1 MKWNANFF
9 SRLRITF
16 KTALKTFIA
25 DNYFRYG
32 ASLAFYTIISLAPLL
47 IVTVSLC
54 GYFFGREAMEGKVF
68 SEIRTL
74 VGDNVAIQIQLMIQ
88 RVISAQNSFITKAAG
103 IIAFILGI
111 TGIFT
116 EVQDAINRIWN
127 LRTKPKLDWKKYLI
141 KRIICFGIFSTIGF
155 MLILSLIINWLI
167 GIFGNYLVGFF
178 ADASVYMVFAI
189 NRIFMIAIAAMFF
202 TFMFKY
208 LPDGKVK
215 WKDAITG
222 AVFASIFF
230 ILGKAGIGYY
240 LVYSHMAS
248 IYGSVVVVLLWIYY
262 SSMLIYFGA
271 TFTSVYAYLYG
282 RKIIPGSFAVYME
295 TKEIER

>member
-1 MKWNANFF
+1 
-9 SRLRITF
+9 
-16 KTALKTFIA
+16 
-25 DNYFRYG
+25 
-32 ASLAFYTIISLAPLL
+32 
-47 IVTVSLC
+47 
-54 GYFFGREAMEGKVF
+54 
-68 SEIRTL
+68 
-74 VGDNVAIQIQLMIQ
+74 MIQ